1 MYGFGNSKSSEPC
14 FVLAARYTH
23 VWEVSMIS
31 VENFVGPRHG
41 VVITLC
47 SGYVTRNDV
56 VKSIEA
62 LRKDP
67 SFRPNFRQLI
77 NVYQESKL
85 RLDFKDLYGIH
96 EIYDPFSGESR
107 RAIVAPQGGAAYK
120 LAQMY
125 RAIVDREHMEVFV
138 SLLDAI
144 SWLGLEVTVLEAAIQ
159 RGRASS
165 RARLETGMI
174 FDLPSEVPQTFRPI
188 RKKLRNAA
196 RLRKG

>member
-1 MYGFGNSKSSEPC
+1 M
-14 FVLAARYTH
+14 V
-23 VWEVSMIS
+23 S
-31 VENFVGPRHG
+31 VENFIDAYHG

-56 VKSIEA
+56 VKSIET

-85 RLDFKDLYGIH
+85 QLDFKDLYGIH
-96 EIYDPFSGESR
+96 QIYDPFSGESR
-107 RAIVAPQGGAAYK
+107 RAIVAPHGGVAYR

-125 RAIVDREHMEVFV
+125 RAIVDTEHMEVFV

-159 RGRASS
+159 RGRTSS
-165 RARLETGMI
+165 TTTRLDTARIL
-174 FDLPSEVPQTFRPI
+174 DLPSDVPQTFRPI
-188 RKKLRNAA
+188 RRKLRNQASQ
-196 RLRKG
+196 RKG